1 MAVSRILEDAVTEAM
16 MRRGGNEIQGY
27 LWGVH
32 S

>member
-1 MAVSRILEDAVTEAM
+1 LEDAVTEAM